1 MASMTIYVL
10 GYSLELSSLNLRTM
24 LFWSKIEY
32 IGICTFPTLFLLFV
46 LQFTGR
52 ERWITWKVLVL
63 LFLVPAALLYI
74 KLTDGI
80 FHLIYSTTWVDV
92 SGAIPLLGFNRGP
105 VYPAAL
111 YAVLPVII
119 GIFLLVKTPKNTM
132 PLYRSQIKL
141 IIVSAAITLS
151 VFIYYMVGLRPFP
164 ETKFFDLN
172 VFVFPFWGI
181 MLGWAIFQYHLFD
194 VAPIARD
201 ALIEHT
207 EDGAFVL
214 DGQNRLVDANPAA
227 LEIMEWKH
235 LPIGEDVGQ
244 VFSIWKEQLNTL
256 SIDNAYEKR
265 KFEIQHTLGG
275 MNKFYDLTVTPLQEK
290 KGKIIGHLIMLHDIT
305 NLKDLQNKLLELSIM
320 DELTGLYN
328 RRGFYL
334 MADHFLQMVDRIN
347 AKAAVIF
354 IDLDSMKM
362 INDTFGH
369 AEGDRA
375 LMETAELLRKNLRSS
390 DILARFGGDEFVA
403 MVLESENKGFKNL
416 FARIDK
422 QFIALNNQV
431 GRKYPL
437 LASHGVAYY
446 NPSSPCSLDEL
457 MEKSDKAMYEN
468 KQSKKQSG
476 SLDNTAA
483 N

>member
-1 MASMTIYVL
+1 
-10 GYSLELSSLNLRTM
+10 
-24 LFWSKIEY
+24 
-32 IGICTFPTLFLLFV
+32 
-46 LQFTGR
+46 
-52 ERWITWKVLVL
+52 
-63 LFLVPAALLYI
+63 
-74 KLTDGI
+74 
-80 FHLIYSTTWVDV
+80 
-92 SGAIPLLGFNRGP
+92 
-105 VYPAAL
+105 
-111 YAVLPVII
+111 
-119 GIFLLVKTPKNTM
+119 M

-141 IIVSAAITLS
+141 IIVSAVITLL
-151 VFIYYMVGLRPFP
+151 VFIYYMIGLRPFP

-227 LEIMEWKH
+227 LKIMGWKH
-235 LPIGEDVGQ
+235 LPIGEDANQ
-244 VFSIWKEQLNTL
+244 VFSIWKDQFDVLWA
-256 SIDNAYEKR
+256 DHADEKR
-265 KFEIQHTLGG
+265 KFEIQHASDGN
-275 MNKFYDLTVTPLQEK
+275 NKFYDLTVTPLQEK
-290 KGKIIGHLIMLHDIT
+290 KGKIIGQLIMLHDIT

-334 MADHFLQMVDRIN
+334 MADHFLQMVNRIK

-375 LMETAELLRKNLRSS
+375 LIEMSQLLRKNLRSS

-403 MVLESENKGFKNL
+403 MVLESENKGFERL
-416 FARIDK
+416 FTRIDK
-422 QFIALNNQV
+422 HFVDFNNQPD
-431 GRKYPL
+431 RKYPL

-446 NPSSPCSLDEL
+446 NPANPCSLEEL
-457 MEKSDKAMYEN
+457 MEKSDRAMYEN
-468 KQSKKQSG
+468 KQAKKQSG
-476 SLDNTAA
+476 TPDDAAA